1 MVFSTNRFQPI
12 GISILFEFLLV
23 TVRRAF
29 VDDDDDE
36 DDEEEEDEDDEDE
49 DEDDGDDDLVLDDF
63 FGCCNDESVCESSL
77 DE

>member
-29 VDDDDDE
+29 VDDDE
-36 DDEEEEDEDDEDE
+36 EEEEDEDE
-49 DEDDGDDDLVLDDF
+49 EDDGDDDLVLKDF